1 MNAWDKKN
9 VEISTAFSDPY
20 QTILRNPWKF
30 LSSFSFPQAPVLI
43 MFWPVETDIPVPAQ
57 KKLALSVRQ
66 IDGSDRRQLV
76 FFFFSLLQRASL
88 LCFFSF
94 FLFLVFFC
102 LDFRG

>member
-57 KKLALSVRQ
+57 KKTCFKCT
-66 IDGSDRRQLV
+66 SDRRIGSAATCLL
-76 FFFFSLLQRASL
+76 FFFSSSKGLPAVLL
-88 LCFFSF
+88 F
-94 FLFLVFFC
+94 FLPFPSIFLS
-102 LDFRG
+102 